1 MMNRRHLLCLA
12 ALLAACSKNDAA
24 SPAAAAPAA
33 KPATAADA
41 YALAAT
47 GHGFTV
53 GSMMAANTVYVFFD
67 TTCPHCAELW
77 KSSQPLLNRL
87 KIVWMPLGLLRP
99 QSGPQGATI
108 LMAKDPVAA
117 MNENETSVLARGGG
131 ISASQS
137 IPDDVMAKV
146 KANTEIFNQL
156 GANSVPLIVYKNART
171 GQAGQHAGAVDTNG
185 LAQLVGL

>member
-1 MMNRRHLLCLA
+1 MMNRRHLLCVA

-24 SPAAAAPAA
+24 SPPAEA
-33 KPATAADA
+33 KPANAGDA
-41 YALAAT
+41 YALASK

-53 GSMMAANTVYVFFD
+53 GALMAANTVYVFFD

-131 ISASQS
+131 ITASQN

-156 GANSVPLIVYKNART
+156 GANSVPLIVYKNARS
-171 GQAGQHAGAVDTNG
+171 GIAGQHAGAVDTNG